1 MTVDSAVPGDIV
13 KICGIVKVSDAD
25 ENKGRNKEKSM
36 FLLYVFANSVE
47 NCKSQQTSDSG
58 SEIDMEFSLKVNQ
71 SKVRHYKND
80 S

>member
-1 MTVDSAVPGDIV
+1 MPGDIV

-25 ENKGRNKEKSM
+25 EKGRNKEKSM

-71 SKVRHYKND
+71 SKVKYYKND
-80 S
+80 N